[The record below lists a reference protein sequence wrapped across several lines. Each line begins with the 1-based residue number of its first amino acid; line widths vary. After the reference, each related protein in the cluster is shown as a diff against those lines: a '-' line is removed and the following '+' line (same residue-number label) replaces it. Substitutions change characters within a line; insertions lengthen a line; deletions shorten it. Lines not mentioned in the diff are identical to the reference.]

1 VFGEIVVEATVNDC
15 IGFGSASFEGFDIIE
30 GAGMDLSSEGLDG
43 LGGFVVMS

>member
-1 VFGEIVVEATVNDC
+1 MFGKIVIEATVDDG

-43 LGGFVVMS
+43 LGGFVVVS